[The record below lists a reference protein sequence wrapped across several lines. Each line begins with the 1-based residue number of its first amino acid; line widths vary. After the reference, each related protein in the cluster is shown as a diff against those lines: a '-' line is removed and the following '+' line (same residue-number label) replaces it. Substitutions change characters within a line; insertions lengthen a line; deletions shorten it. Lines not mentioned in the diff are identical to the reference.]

1 MYKININI
9 VNKENKYQVRSTCLR
24 DPSFNGEGDYA
35 PPSPSDY
42 FFLDLIKKSVIVLQV
57 LPKFLTENCN
67 VKLFFSLLNLGLAED
82 FSSKKKHSPLP

>member
-57 LPKFLTENCN
+57 LPKFLTENCRGHSSHFFN
-67 VKLFFSLLNLGLAED
+67 NICRQEKHTSFKVKCL
-82 FSSKKKHSPLP
+82 SP